1 MNCNL
6 SGTQSAPNHSLLWA
20 PLVPKLRN
28 RGMITFG
35 PIPSRRLGRSL
46 GINNIQSKS
55 CSFSCVYC
63 QAGRTDSLDVERR
76 TYFDPAYVIDQVEAR
91 VAQLKEQGEGV
102 NHLSIVPEGE
112 PTLDL
117 NLGLI
122 IKGLKPL
129 GVPIAVISNAGF
141 ECVAAADQGLA
152 LAPIEAHLEE
162 KLRRL
167 LTNCRLQGLVK
178 IDNPFDV
185 TPMMNDACFAEAVA
199 VLLEQYDFVVVGCVP
214 LTPALATLPEE
225 WRDTDIVQSL
235 QQLGTHRRMIT
246 VIEGGPR
253 YQPMRDALKSTN
265 IPVFNRMDRAVR
277 ALQSFFH
284 PLN

>member
-1 MNCNL
+1 MIAVYRA
-6 SGTQSAPNHSLLWA
+6 SRTPAGQQASASHTTSMA
-20 PLVPKLRN
+20 
-28 RGMITFG
+28 GDY
-35 PIPSRRLGRSL
+35 RLFEQLAR
-46 GINNIQSKS
+46 
-55 CSFSCVYC
+55 
-63 QAGRTDSLDVERR
+63 QAGIVVMENLDDMADWLTVVSCL
-76 TYFDPAYVIDQVEAR
+76 DPLPRDPR
-91 VAQLKEQGEGV
+91 
-102 NHLSIVPEGE
+102 
-112 PTLDL
+112 
-117 NLGLI
+117 
-122 IKGLKPL
+122 
-129 GVPIAVISNAGF
+129 IAVISNAGF